1 MAAFAAGWPRRNAGS
16 LKMEKAGS
24 VGAKAISFNDTADT
38 AFYRGDKFVVFFCKI
53 SILSWIILDQILRT
67 TVMVLV

>member
-1 MAAFAAGWPRRNAGS
+1 
-16 LKMEKAGS
+16 MEPEA

-53 SILSWIILDQILRT
+53 TVLSWIIFDQLWQT
-67 TVMVLV
+67 TVMVLI

>member
-1 MAAFAAGWPRRNAGS
+1 
-16 LKMEKAGS
+16 MEKAGS